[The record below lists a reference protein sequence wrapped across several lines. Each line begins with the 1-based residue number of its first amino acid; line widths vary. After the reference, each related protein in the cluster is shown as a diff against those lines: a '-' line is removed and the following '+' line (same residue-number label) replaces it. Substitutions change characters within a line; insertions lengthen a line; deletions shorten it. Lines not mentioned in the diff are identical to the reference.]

1 MVKTLDQFDPHMV
14 EVARGYVAAYEK
26 LSEVRE
32 VHLIVMR
39 ALDSG
44 DPDQKQLAECIDVI
58 LFERGLVQR
67 AEIEQEN
74 AEWHDDARYWIH

>member
-1 MVKTLDQFDPHMV
+1 MVKTLDQFDANTV
-14 EVARGYVAAYEK
+14 EVARGYVTAYEK
-26 LSEVRE
+26 NSQVRE

-44 DPDQKQLAECIDVI
+44 EPDQKQLAECIDVI

-67 AEIEQEN
+67 AEMEQEN
-74 AEWHDDARYWIH
+74 DNWHDDARYWIH

>member
-14 EVARGYVAAYEK
+14 EVAQGYVAAYEK
-26 LSEVRE
+26 HSEVRE

-44 DPDQKQLAECIDVI
+44 EPDQKQLAECIDVI

-67 AEIEQEN
+67 AEMEQEN
-74 AEWHDDARYWIH
+74 DNWHDDARYWIH

>member
-39 ALDSG
+39 ALDAG
-44 DPDQKQLAECIDVI
+44 EPDQKQLAECIDVI

>member
-14 EVARGYVAAYEK
+14 EVARGYVAAYDK

-32 VHLIVMR
+32 LHVMVMR
-39 ALDSG
+39 ALDAG
-44 DPDQKQLAECIDVI
+44 DADQRQLGECIDVI

-67 AEIEQEN
+67 AEMEQEN
-74 AEWHDDARYWIH
+74 DNWHDDARYWIH